1 MNCGLQEEDKTS
13 IVGGV
18 QVTSNGSTF
27 TRVEEN
33 LGGGVVLSKSYM
45 FDGKEWTE
53 LASMSSPRASPACTL
68 VDMDDG
74 EVPLLPFVS
83 Q

>member
-1 MNCGLQEEDKTS
+1 
-13 IVGGV
+13 
-18 QVTSNGSTF
+18 VTSNGSTF
-27 TRVEEN
+27 TRVEEI

-53 LASMSSPRASPACTL
+53 LAPMSSPRASPACTL

-74 EVPLLPFVS
+74 EVPLLPFSLKVLVTS
-83 Q
+83 VACVINL